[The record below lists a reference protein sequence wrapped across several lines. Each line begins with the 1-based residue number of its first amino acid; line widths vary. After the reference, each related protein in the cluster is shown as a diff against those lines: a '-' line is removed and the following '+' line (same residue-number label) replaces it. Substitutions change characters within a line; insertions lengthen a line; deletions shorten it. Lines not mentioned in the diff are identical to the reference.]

1 MHCSWWE
8 NQHLLLLFNEQCIN
22 SIRITP
28 KRMKKKKKKKKKR
41 KNENAASVE
50 SKQTHTHT
58 SYGKMYGSRT
68 VVSIMEKCV

>member
-1 MHCSWWE
+1 MHCLRWE
-8 NQHLLLLFNEQCIN
+8 NQYLLLLFNEQCIN
-22 SIRITP
+22 SSRITP
-28 KRMKKKKKKKKKR
+28 KRMKKKKR

-50 SKQTHTHT
+50 SKQTHIHT